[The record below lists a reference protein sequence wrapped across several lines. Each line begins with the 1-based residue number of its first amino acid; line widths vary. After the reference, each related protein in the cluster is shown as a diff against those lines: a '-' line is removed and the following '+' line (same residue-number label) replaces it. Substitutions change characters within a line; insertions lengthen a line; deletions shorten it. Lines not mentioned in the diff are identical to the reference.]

1 MGGIVPRGTVSK
13 NLNAM
18 PTVLLELELLLR
30 LDVKSDPLLILPFNP
45 FLFFNFKELQRL
57 LAREDSTNISE
68 STSELSLS
76 LMVSKNFLMCS
87 GVSSSLVRSEAT

>member
-1 MGGIVPRGTVSK
+1 
-13 NLNAM
+13 M

-57 LAREDSTNISE
+57 LAREDSAN
-68 STSELSLS
+68 TSE
-76 LMVSKNFLMCS
+76 
-87 GVSSSLVRSEAT
+87 